1 MKAPK
6 SYKNNNI
13 IPKVVKMCNDVIN
26 VTFVFS
32 LSISADLGADVDV
45 DVITSSTRVIIF
57 SHHILLTADAL
68 KFQATRKKDIERKET

>member
-32 LSISADLGADVDV
+32 LSISADLGADVDI
-45 DVITSSTRVIIF
+45 ITSSTRVIIF

-68 KFQATRKKDIERKET
+68 KFQATRNKDGERKET